1 MFYEAFFIQMN
12 SLPDI
17 YQAYQMI
24 DQVIEDL
31 KYFRKNINHEFDH
44 WSSMAQKM
52 ITAVRERKASPERQ
66 NNFQHIEI
74 MFQVMTLNY
83 NSEEV

>member
-1 MFYEAFFIQMN
+1 MFYEAFVIQMN

-52 ITAVRERKASPERQ
+52 ITAVRERKSKPRTTKF
-66 NNFQHIEI
+66 FQHLEI
-74 MFQVMTLNY
+74 MFQVMTLNH

>member
-1 MFYEAFFIQMN
+1 MFHEAFVIQIN
-12 SLPDI
+12 SLTDI

-52 ITAVRERKASPERQ
+52 ITAVGERK
-66 NNFQHIEI
+66 
-74 MFQVMTLNY
+74 
-83 NSEEV
+83 SEPRTKKCFSAHRDNVPSDDIKL